1 MGYLISQFLPV
12 ETRTLNFPNMPTT
25 GDNCGPYML
34 GTRLGEGAFGAVY
47 EATHQETGQRVAL
60 KFLLGSK
67 QLEPEVQNRFVREV
81 SLLQQLKN
89 ENIVKHYEAGLHEG
103 NIYCAME
110 LVECGS
116 LKDVLMQRGSL
127 PWPEA
132 VEVTLQLCRAL
143 EHAHAKGCVHRDL
156 KPANLFLSEDG
167 LVKLGDL
174 GLARDLNKDRL
185 TQQGQTVGTWKYM
198 APEQIM
204 GEENIDGRLDLYA
217 VGCMLFEMI
226 AGSVPFDGPDYFTIF
241 DQHLETQ
248 PPRLDVVTGDCPR
261 ELADLVEHLLKKS
274 PKERPENAIF
284 VIERLEAILT
294 DANPEDSAEESNE
307 KNELLAS
314 GLRESP
320 PNLTQRLQ
328 TPAEVGQKKP
338 SMTSVA
344 VVAVVVLLAILA
356 YVALG

>member
-1 MGYLISQFLPV
+1 
-12 ETRTLNFPNMPTT
+12 MPTT
-25 GDNCGPYML
+25 GENCGPYLL
-34 GTRLGEGAFGAVY
+34 GARLGEGAFGAVY

-60 KFLLGSK
+60 KFLHGSK
-67 QLEPEVQNRFVREV
+67 QLEAEVQNRFVREV
-81 SLLQQLKN
+81 ALLEQLDN
-89 ENIVKHYEAGLHEG
+89 ENIVTHFEAGLHDG

-116 LKDVLMQRGSL
+116 LKEVLIERGDL
-127 PWPEA
+127 PWQEA

-156 KPANLFLSEDG
+156 KPANLYLSEDG

-174 GLARDLNKDRL
+174 GLARDLNRDRL

-204 GEENIDGRLDLYA
+204 GEESIDGRLDLYA
-217 VGCMLFEMI
+217 VGCMLFEMV
-226 AGSVPFDGPDYFTIF
+226 AGRVPFDGPDYFTIF

-261 ELADLVEHLLKKS
+261 SLADLVEDLLKKS
-274 PKERPENAIF
+274 PDERPENATL
-284 VIERLEAILT
+284 VIERLEAIL
-294 DANPEDSAEESNE
+294 ANSEIEDSSAELEKSNE
-307 KNELLAS
+307 ILAS
-314 GLRESP
+314 GMRDTP

-328 TPAEVGQKKP
+328 SPAEVGQKKAN
-338 SMTSVA
+338 TKA
-344 VVAVVVLLAILA
+344 LVVVGVVVLLAVLA
-356 YVALG
+356 YLALS

>member
-1 MGYLISQFLPV
+1 
-12 ETRTLNFPNMPTT
+12 MPTT
-25 GDNCGPYML
+25 GEICGPYML

-60 KFLLGSK
+60 KFLHGSK

-81 SLLQQLKN
+81 ALLDQLDN
-89 ENIVKHYEAGLHEG
+89 ENIVQHYEAGLHEG

-116 LKDVLMQRGSL
+116 LKEVLVERGEL
-127 PWPEA
+127 PWEEA

-143 EHAHAKGCVHRDL
+143 EHAHIKGCVHRDL
-156 KPANLFLSEDG
+156 KPANLYLSEDG

-204 GEENIDGRLDLYA
+204 GEEDINGRLDLYA
-217 VGCMLFEMI
+217 VGCMLFEMVS
-226 AGSVPFDGPDYFTIF
+226 GRVPFDGPDYFTIF

-248 PPRLDVVTGDCPR
+248 PPRLDVVTGGCPTA
-261 ELADLVEHLLKKS
+261 LADLVEDLLKKK
-274 PKERPENAIF
+274 PEERPESATI
-284 VIERLEAILT
+284 VIERLEAILAGA
-294 DANPEDSAEESNE
+294 DEPAIDESAV
-307 KNELLAS
+307 KHQQVLAS
-314 GLRESP
+314 GMRESP

-328 TPAEVGQKKP
+328 TPAATGQKKP
-338 SMTSVA
+338 NVTALA
-344 VVAVVVLLAILA
+344 VVAAVVLLAVLVYA
-356 YVALG
+356 VF